1 MMLLHSRGL
10 EAEAPGTYIPAC
22 YVGDAFDGHIQLIW
36 GVAVPS
42 VIDASHPSAF

>member
-1 MMLLHSRGL
+1 MTLLHSRGL
-10 EAEAPGTYIPAC
+10 EAERSLEHISQW

-42 VIDASHPSAF
+42 VIDASPPSAL